1 MGFSARRLCHRKLAV
16 VGVVLAG
23 GMVLAA
29 CSSTST
35 KSSVAAPPS
44 SSTSSSSSV
53 PSTTSTPDLASVCP
67 NPVTIALDWAPEVE
81 QGAYYELANPT
92 SGTIN
97 SSGKTYTAAL
107 VDPFT
112 GKSTG
117 IDVDLEAGGPA
128 VGYLH
133 PEQILYE
140 KNVLIGAGE
149 SDTQVLDYS
158 SVPTVAIFAPFH
170 IDPVELNWNPAK
182 YHFTSLSAIGKSN
195 VVVQYYAGSGYM
207 AYLIAKGIIKKSQTF
222 SGYDGSYARFVS
234 TDGGVVDQG
243 FATEGP
249 YKLTHEEPSWDKSL
263 AYEMVGSA
271 GYDPYELAA
280 YTKPAD
286 VTKYASCFKQLVPMM
301 QEAQLKYMEH
311 PSAVN
316 RLVLRL
322 INAYGIGKP
331 YNAPLEA
338 YSDKTMLQ
346 DKLIHDASNGVLGYI
361 NMSRVQKYIGQ
372 LTSSKAVTNLPS
384 GFDAASVATDQ
395 FIDPNVHMTFYTGPY
410 VNPFGVIVVK
420 GTKG

>member
-1 MGFSARRLCHRKLAV
+1 MEHKLGRTVRRRSAVLSAV
-16 VGVVLAG
+16 LVG
-23 GMVLAA
+23 GMILAA
-29 CSSTST
+29 CSSTTSKPSAPPTTST
-35 KSSVAAPPS
+35 KVSPS
-44 SSTSSSSSV
+44 AV
-53 PSTTSTPDLASVCP
+53 STTSTPDLASVCP

-81 QGAYYELANPT
+81 HGAYYELAAPT
-92 SGTIN
+92 GGTIN
-97 SSGKTYTAAL
+97 ASGKTYTAPL
-107 VDPFT
+107 IDPFT

-117 IDVDLEAGGPA
+117 VKVDLEAGGPA

-149 SDTQVLDYS
+149 SDTQVVDYS

-207 AYLIAKGIIKKSQTF
+207 AYLIADGIIKKSQTF

-234 TDGGVVDQG
+234 TGGGVVDQG

-249 YKLTHEEPSWDKSL
+249 FKLTHQEPSWDKSL
-263 AYEMVGSA
+263 AYELVASA

-286 VTKYASCFKQLVPMM
+286 VTKYAACFKQLVPMM
-301 QEAQLKYMEH
+301 QDAQIKYLEH

-316 RLVLRL
+316 GLILRL

-338 YSDKTMLQ
+338 YADKTMLE
-346 DKLIHDASNGVLGYI
+346 DKLIHNASNGVLGYI
-361 NMSRVQKYIGQ
+361 NMARVQKYIDQ

-384 GFDAASVATDQ
+384 SFSAADVATDQ
-395 FIDPNVHMTFYTGPY
+395 FIDPNIHMTFYTGPY
-410 VNPFGVIVVK
+410 KNPLGVIVVK
-420 GTKG
+420 GIHS